1 MNLGEWGGD
10 TDRSVRLNLPV
21 MSNGSL
27 CDIRHACVWAYWYG
41 FFFPVFIPTVFR
53 CIFLISNISSP
64 LKFCAASLAS

>member
-41 FFFPVFIPTVFR
+41 FFFLCSFPRYLDVF
-53 CIFLISNISSP
+53 FLISNISSP